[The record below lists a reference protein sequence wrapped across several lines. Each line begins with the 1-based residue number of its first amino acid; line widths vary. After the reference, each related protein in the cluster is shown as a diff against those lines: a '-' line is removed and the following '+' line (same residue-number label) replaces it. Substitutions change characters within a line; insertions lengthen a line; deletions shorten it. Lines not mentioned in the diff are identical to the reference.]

1 MLTYGELGSIDLTSI
16 ADFVGKLTQ
25 AGALI
30 PDEGLENFLRDV
42 GNLPPADHESPLSTL
57 IPGLGMPEEMDTE
70 TVDTVTTDADDV
82 ATMRAKADALGI
94 LIRAGMEPET
104 AAKLVGLPGARFTG
118 LQPTTLKAP
127 GSE

>member
-1 MLTYGELGSIDLTSI
+1 
-16 ADFVGKLTQ
+16 
-25 AGALI
+25 
-30 PDEGLENFLRDV
+30 
-42 GNLPPADHESPLSTL
+42 
-57 IPGLGMPEEMDTE
+57 MPEEMDTE
-70 TVDTVTTDADDV
+70 TVDTVTTEADDV

-94 LIRAGMEPET
+94 LIRAGMEPEA